1 MNYKEALKEIKKQIA
16 DAGYLYDDFLDACKE
31 ALEKQIP
38 KKINSDNGFGGRCP
52 VCGYYIVKS
61 IFSSKGHKY
70 CSECGQAIDWEVKC
84 RNRQTNQAVG
94 FREAM
99 CRGRG

>member
-16 DAGYLYDDFLDACKE
+16 ETGYVYNDFLDACKE

-61 IFSSKGHKY
+61 IFSSKGHEY
-70 CSECGQAIDWEVKC
+70 CPECGQKLDWEVK
-84 RNRQTNQAVG
+84 
-94 FREAM
+94 E
-99 CRGRG
+99 